1 MDFSILDQVLT
12 KFNRVNEK
20 ADVFSCYSIMHL
32 VIVPWLGLE
41 REREANLLSMYFQHN
56 GTTAGKSLALV
67 VRAQVLMTVLLPG
80 CRASG

>member
-1 MDFSILDQVLT
+1 MDFGILDQVLT

-41 REREANLLSMYFQHN
+41 SERGQLTFNVLSTQWHN
-56 GTTAGKSLALV
+56 S
-67 VRAQVLMTVLLPG
+67 RQVPRPG
-80 CRASG
+80 SKGRGVDDSSASGL